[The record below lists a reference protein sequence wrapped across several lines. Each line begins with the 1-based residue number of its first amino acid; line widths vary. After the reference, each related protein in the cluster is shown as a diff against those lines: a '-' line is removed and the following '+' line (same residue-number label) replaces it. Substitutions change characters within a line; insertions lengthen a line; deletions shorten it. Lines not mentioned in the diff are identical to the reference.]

1 VRAPRKAL
9 LKYAKRSYGIFQP
22 YSVSSTAK
30 TNTSQASR
38 LKLLEIGFDAGI
50 PRGKRGGNMCGWRQ
64 AVNDGDDEDRALVSE
79 DLVRDDGGFLGG
91 ILCFDEHGP
100 TYAWSHHGRIGPC
113 SPAIS
118 RSSLNLPKSRQA
130 RERTRSSYGRN
141 WLALLMRPRKR
152 KCSIA
157 VAKLDR
163 LSRDVHFISG
173 LMVHRIPFIV
183 AELGADIDPF
193 MLHIYAALAQK
204 ERALISER
212 TKAALR
218 AAKAQGTVLGNP
230 RLSEAAARGTAA
242 GKSRADQFAA
252 NLLPLVREI
261 QKAGASSLNAI
272 ADALNKRGIR
282 TARGKEWTHVQ
293 VGLVLRRAT

>member
-1 VRAPRKAL
+1 MLGVEVAISLGGPLVAPR
-9 LKYAKRSYGIFQP
+9 
-22 YSVSSTAK
+22 
-30 TNTSQASR
+30 QAS
-38 LKLLEIGFDAGI
+38 AAT
-50 PRGKRGGNMCGWRQ
+50 PC
-64 AVNDGDDEDRALVSE
+64 VALN
-79 DLVRDDGGFLGG
+79 G
-91 ILCFDEHGP
+91 
-100 TYAWSHHGRIGPC
+100 
-113 SPAIS
+113 
-118 RSSLNLPKSRQA
+118 
-130 RERTRSSYGRN
+130 
-141 WLALLMRPRKR
+141 
-152 KCSIA
+152 
-157 VAKLDR
+157 
-163 LSRDVHFISG
+163 SG
-173 LMVHRIPFIV
+173 L
-183 AELGADIDPF
+183 
-193 MLHIYAALAQK
+193 HIWALAQK

-293 VGLVLRRAT
+293 VGLTLRRTT